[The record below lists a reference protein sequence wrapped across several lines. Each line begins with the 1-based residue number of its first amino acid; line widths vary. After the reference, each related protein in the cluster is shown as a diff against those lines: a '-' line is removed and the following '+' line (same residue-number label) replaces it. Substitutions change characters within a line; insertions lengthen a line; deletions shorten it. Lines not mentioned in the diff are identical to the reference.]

1 MCQFSKSERLGHS
14 DPFQADDQIDANN
27 LRLSYNT
34 YIYIYTHIYKYIYI
48 YCECE
53 QIFPLDHTLS

>member
-34 YIYIYTHIYKYIYI
+34 YIYIHIFIYIYI
-48 YCECE
+48 VNVSKYS
-53 QIFPLDHTLS
+53 L

>member
-1 MCQFSKSERLGHS
+1 MCQFSESERLGHS

-27 LRLSYNT
+27 LSLSYNT
-34 YIYIYTHIYKYIYI
+34 YIYI

-53 QIFPLDHTLS
+53 QICPLDHTLS